1 MRWRDPRTYMK
12 ALGVDLAL
20 LVAAAVLSFYFRRIL
35 PVPAHVVSPMRAYL
49 PFMCVMAASW
59 LIFLHVF
66 DMYGGI
72 RVWDWPDFAAALL
85 KINYNFLLLVA
96 VVSFALRLT
105 FTNRIMLFCFIVL
118 INLFL
123 VLTRMY
129 RPFAGPVN
137 YAIVGAGSLA
147 HKALERAEKV
157 FGITDSRFRGFFTD
171 GPAVEATDDRDRRR
185 GHIDDAVNAVMNHE
199 VDTLILAM
207 QPSSDRFQQLLDD
220 LAGTGVRAFVAHEV
234 PGEIEFLRVKLP
246 KGPARGWPSSP
257 IL

>member
-1 MRWRDPRTYMK
+1 MRWRDTQTYMK
-12 ALGVDLAL
+12 TLGMDLAL
-20 LVAAAVLSFYFRRIL
+20 LIVAAVLSYYFRKIL
-35 PVPAHVVSPMRAYL
+35 PVPGHVVSPMRAYL

-59 LIFLHVF
+59 LAFLHAF

-72 RVWDWPDFAAALL
+72 RVWDWPDFAAVFL

-96 VVSFALRLT
+96 VVSFTLRLT
-105 FTNRIMLFCFIVL
+105 FTNRIMFFCFIVL

-123 VLTRMY
+123 TLTRMY

-157 FGITDSRFRGFFTD
+157 FGITESRFRGFFTD
-171 GPAVEATDDRDRRR
+171 GPVTEATDGRDQRR
-185 GHIDDAVNAVMNHE
+185 GHIDDAVKAVMNHE

-207 QPSSDRFQQLLDD
+207 EPSSYRFQQLLDD

-234 PGEIEFLRVKLP
+234 PGEIELLRVKLP
-246 KGPARGWPSSP
+246 KGQARNWPTSP